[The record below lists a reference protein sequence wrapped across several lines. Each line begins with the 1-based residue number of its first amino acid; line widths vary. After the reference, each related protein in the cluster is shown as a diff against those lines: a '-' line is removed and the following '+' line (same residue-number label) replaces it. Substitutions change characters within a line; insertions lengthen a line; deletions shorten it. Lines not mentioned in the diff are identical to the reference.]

1 MSLWGLTFVTERL
14 IVNREQS
21 CLLLTYS
28 HPPFCLVCAFF
39 NTSVGPTAGPGQVLD
54 LQQMT
59 ASISEM
65 TGRSAAVP
73 DIDETLETRQCD
85 GVSQFHSEILSA
97 MRSALQTLGDSWR
110 SSLPEWKNCFSS
122 KSDFGKFRRT
132 FHFSWNFIQCF
143 GFKCSKELFFV
154 LGIFFMCFGTKKI
167 CTKCEN
173 NNLCQ
178 KKVG

>member
-1 MSLWGLTFVTERL
+1 MTVVTERL

-39 NTSVGPTAGPGQVLD
+39 NISVGPTAGPGQVLD

-85 GVSQFHSEILSA
+85 GVSHYKPLEIADARLFQSKRTA
-97 MRSALQTLGDSWR
+97 SQSLILASLGEHVIF
-110 SSLPEWKNCFSS
+110 LK
-122 KSDFGKFRRT
+122 
-132 FHFSWNFIQCF
+132 
-143 GFKCSKELFFV
+143 LFTMFWV
-154 LGIFFMCFGTKKI
+154 
-167 CTKCEN
+167 
-173 NNLCQ
+173 
-178 KKVG
+178 

>member
-1 MSLWGLTFVTERL
+1 MSLWGLTLVTEIL

-39 NTSVGPTAGPGQVLD
+39 NISVGPTAGPGQVLD

-65 TGRSAAVP
+65 TDRSAAVP

-97 MRSALQTLGDSWR
+97 MRSALQTLGDSWC
-110 SSLPEWKNCFSS
+110 SSLPERKDCFS

-132 FHFSWNFIQCF
+132 CNFSETLYNVLGLNVQKSCF
-143 GFKCSKELFFV
+143 GGFFAW
-154 LGIFFMCFGTKKI
+154 FGA
-167 CTKCEN
+167 E
-173 NNLCQ
+173 
-178 KKVG
+178 